1 MKVLKAND
9 YETAF
14 ALLIDWLKE
23 SCDVVSENM
32 PDADDDEVQ
41 FAKADGYLTCCSAAI
56 VVAKRLRESV
66 MKAGRDKKGRPS
78 KG

>member
-1 MKVLKAND
+1 MMIPNVKD

-14 ALLIDWLKE
+14 NFLLEWLKE
-23 SCDVVSENM
+23 ACDVVSDNM

-56 VVAKRLRESV
+56 VIAEKMKRRIAKN
-66 MKAGRDKKGRPS
+66 GGKGND
-78 KG
+78 